1 MYALRTMQRGAHE
14 KTPVVAGVWF
24 TACMSPPSGRR
35 AVSLAHAAF
44 HPLRCFTTLPSLCS
58 FLMTEA
64 NSPPK
69 ANVRAEVGCHP
80 KVRSALR
87 ISFFIVSAF
96 HGCCVCLLVV
106 VTRMHLWY
114 RQIVERSTVLQKYFG
129 KLSKNVRECKNPPGG
144 GQMVGCGGQ
153 MVGCGGQM
161 VGCGGQ
167 MVGVKKPRCC
177 RGLVGGL
184 ANQPPAFAA
193 SCVG

>member
-1 MYALRTMQRGAHE
+1 MY
-14 KTPVVAGVWF
+14 
-24 TACMSPPSGRR
+24 
-35 AVSLAHAAF
+35 
-44 HPLRCFTTLPSLCS
+44 
-58 FLMTEA
+58 
-64 NSPPK
+64 
-69 ANVRAEVGCHP
+69 
-80 KVRSALR
+80 
-87 ISFFIVSAF
+87 
-96 HGCCVCLLVV
+96 
-106 VTRMHLWY
+106 LWY

-153 MVGCGGQM
+153 MVGCGWLWWARGGLWWADGGQM